1 MTDQAVVQCQ
11 EIIEYQ
17 FHEPDLLALALTHAS
32 LAATRLDSNERLEF
46 LGDAV
51 LGLVVCEALYLQNED
66 LLEGDMTKV
75 KSSVVSRRTCAEI
88 VRGLGLVETLMLG
101 GEMADPSRVPESVAA
116 AVFESIIGAV
126 YLDGGLDAARTF
138 ILRHVQP
145 HIDDCLTTD
154 HQKNFKSMLQQ
165 HAQRISSA
173 VPEYRLLDEQGPD
186 HSKCFEICVCIDGT
200 HYPSAWGPNKK
211 AAEQAAAR
219 RALEEMGL
227 LNEAADSPE
236 TEPEQSFDADQP
248 HEMYDPDED

>member
-1 MTDQAVVQCQ
+1 MTDQAVAQCQ
-11 EIIEYQ
+11 DIIEYQ
-17 FHEPDLLALALTHAS
+17 FREPDLLALALTHAS
-32 LAATRLDSNERLEF
+32 LAPTRLESNERLEF

-88 VRGLGLVETLMLG
+88 VRGLGLVQTLMLG

-116 AVFESIIGAV
+116 AVFESIIGAI
-126 YLDGGLDAARTF
+126 YLDGGIDEARRF
-138 ILRHVQP
+138 ILHHVQDY
-145 HIDDCLTTD
+145 IDECLSSD
-154 HQKNFKSMLQQ
+154 HQLNFKSMLQQ

-186 HSKCFEICVCIDGT
+186 HSKCFEICVSIDGT

-219 RALEEMGL
+219 RALVEMGL
-227 LNEAADSPE
+227 VDENADEPPPAE
-236 TEPEQSFDADQP
+236 TDS
-248 HEMYDPDED
+248 DEKD